1 VSNAEAARCESGFTL
16 VEVLVA
22 VAIMGIAVVGI
33 MMALATMINVS
44 SVGRSLAN
52 VDQVARKYSESMTA
66 ASYTSCASSYS
77 SVTLPSGYSFSSGP
91 TITYWN
97 GDNPPTFASSCSS
110 DKGVQRVAASVRE
123 QSSGQTSNVV
133 VVKNRG

>member
-1 VSNAEAARCESGFTL
+1 MVNADVPRAENGFTL
-16 VEVLVA
+16 VEILVA

-33 MMALATMINVS
+33 LMALATMLNVS
-44 SVGRSLAN
+44 TVGRSLAN
-52 VDQVARKYSESMTA
+52 VDQVTRKYSESITA
-66 ASYTSCASSYS
+66 ASYASCASSYS

-110 DKGVQRVAASVRE
+110 DKGVQRIAASLRE
-123 QSSGQTSNVV
+123 QSSGQTANVV
-133 VVKNRG
+133 VIKNRG